1 LTDSTTT
8 TLAAS
13 PTSEKYGNEAATT
26 FSVTVRTGGGEP
38 LPFTGETAVVSVA
51 GSAICVA
58 PLTPGGT
65 GGTGSCSIGETALNP
80 GKYQATA
87 TYVGDAELDSSR
99 SAPIAFSVTEASTKT
114 ALVLSKK
121 TVAFDN
127 ETAEVFTATVS
138 PEYAGS
144 MPTGTVTVTES
155 TATVC
160 VITLS
165 AATGSCPL
173 SADQLP
179 AGSYE
184 LIGTYSGDGNFGGS
198 ASPRKALTVSS

>member
-1 LTDSTTT
+1 
-8 TLAAS
+8 
-13 PTSEKYGNEAATT
+13 
-26 FSVTVRTGGGEP
+26 
-38 LPFTGETAVVSVA
+38 
-51 GSAICVA
+51 
-58 PLTPGGT
+58 
-65 GGTGSCSIGETALNP
+65 
-80 GKYQATA
+80 
-87 TYVGDAELDSSR
+87 
-99 SAPIAFSVTEASTKT
+99 
-114 ALVLSKK
+114 VLSKK